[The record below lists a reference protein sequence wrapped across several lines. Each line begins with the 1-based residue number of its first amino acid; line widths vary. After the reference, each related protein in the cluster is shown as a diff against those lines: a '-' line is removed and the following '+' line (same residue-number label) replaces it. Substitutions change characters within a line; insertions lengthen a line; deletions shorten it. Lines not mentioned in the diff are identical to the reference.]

1 VAFISP
7 LFQTCDMLIM
17 PKRVAI
23 ISKKPENAEA
33 RPDYVIAINLEQVS
47 CTQYEGAYCRR
58 NADCLV
64 M

>member
-1 VAFISP
+1 
-7 LFQTCDMLIM
+7 MLIM